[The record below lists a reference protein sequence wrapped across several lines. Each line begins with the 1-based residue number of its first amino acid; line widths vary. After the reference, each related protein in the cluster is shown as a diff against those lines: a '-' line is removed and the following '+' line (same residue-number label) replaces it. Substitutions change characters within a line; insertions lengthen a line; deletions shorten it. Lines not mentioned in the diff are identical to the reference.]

1 MVDQDTVTGDNIQN
15 NTGLELDVVRQ
26 GAILFPLVIEPLG
39 ACVAE
44 CSVSVVFDGRQQGLD
59 VLVEMPRRHRITCGI
74 LEIRRRDFF
83 HRLAH
88 DSAER
93 FPNECAIGSL
103 GVLRQGEPQI
113 ELGTVVERALVDR

>member
-1 MVDQDTVTGDNIQN
+1 M
-15 NTGLELDVVRQ
+15 RQ

-44 CSVSVVFDGRQQGLD
+44 GSVSVVFDVGQQGLD
-59 VLVEMPRRHRITCGI
+59 VLVETPRRHRIPGGI
-74 LEIRRRDFF
+74 LEIRRRDFLN
-83 HRLAH
+83 RLAH